1 MGIEVQHAVALDGVP
16 SDADLVRFAEAAL
29 PDGDSGVEICLRVVD
44 EAESRALNRE
54 WRGKDAP
61 TNVLSFPSSRPPGLP
76 EAVELPSL
84 AGDVVLCAPVIAR
97 EAQGQGKR
105 PADHWAH
112 LVIHGILH
120 LRGFDHM
127 QEEEAERMEAVER
140 ELLAALDIADPYRD
154 ADAPAP
160 GQ

>member
-1 MGIEVQHAVALDGVP
+1 MGIDVQHAVALDGVP
-16 SDADLVRFAEAAL
+16 SDADLVRFAAAAL
-29 PDGDSGVEICLRVVD
+29 PDSGAEVEICLRVVD

-61 TNVLSFPSSRPPGLP
+61 TNVLSFPASRPPGLP
-76 EAVELPSL
+76 EAVELPSP

-97 EAQGQGKR
+97 EARDQGKP

-127 QEEEAERMEAVER
+127 QEEEAERMETVER
-140 ELLAALDIADPYRD
+140 ELLAELGIADPYRD
-154 ADAPAP
+154 ADAP
-160 GQ
+160 GR